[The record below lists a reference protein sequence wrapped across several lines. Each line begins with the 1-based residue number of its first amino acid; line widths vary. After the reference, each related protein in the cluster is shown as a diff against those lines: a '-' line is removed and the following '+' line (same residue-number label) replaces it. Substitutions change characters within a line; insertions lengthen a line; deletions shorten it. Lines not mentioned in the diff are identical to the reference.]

1 MTKQFESSLGK
12 KINIG
17 AGKRP
22 IVGFLN
28 FDIIAGDSILY
39 AKANSM
45 PSCSDKSIELIF
57 SNAVFEHLC
66 PNEYLSI
73 FSEWKRILKDDGAIV
88 CLGIPDFKSIS
99 RLYVDNILSEE
110 EVYRYALGEIEEHK
124 DIDLFKGQIH
134 KRLFNLDILKNIF
147 EENKFKCLVFNY
159 SYPNEEHKINLG
171 VIAYIAELN
180 DPLKILIKIPSI
192 SDYINIQTIK
202 EFK

>member
-1 MTKQFESSLGK
+1 MTKQFESGLGK

-22 IVGFLN
+22 ILGFLN
-28 FDIIAGDSILY
+28 FDILSGDNIVY
-39 AKANSM
+39 AKADNM
-45 PSCSDKSIELIF
+45 PLCPDKSVELIF

-66 PNEYLSI
+66 SSEYLSI

-134 KRLFNLDILKNIF
+134 KRLFNIDILRNIF
-147 EENKFKCLVFNY
+147 EENKFKC
-159 SYPNEEHKINLG
+159 
-171 VIAYIAELN
+171 
-180 DPLKILIKIPSI
+180 
-192 SDYINIQTIK
+192 
-202 EFK
+202 FK